1 MTENT
6 KHTIEINGVKMEID
20 LRHATQIHNDLRIGS
35 KVKVLCKEYS
45 EHKIFHGVIVGF
57 ENFASLPTIEVCY
70 LKAEY
75 GEPELK
81 FASINSK
88 TSEKYEIVPALDW
101 SPIAKKE
108 KILGY
113 FDDEIR
119 KIEER
124 IAILKGK
131 KEYCEKYL
139 DVFVKELESK
149 SEKF

>member
-20 LRHATQIHNDLRIGS
+20 LRHATQIHTDLRIGS
-35 KVKVLCKEYS
+35 KVKVLWKDNYS
-45 EHKIFHGVIVGF
+45 NHKVYHGVIVGF
-57 ENFASLPTIEVCY
+57 ENFPSLPTIEVCY

-88 TSEKYEIVPALDW
+88 TAEQYEIVPALDW

-139 DVFVKELESK
+139 DVFVNELESK
-149 SEKF
+149 SE